1 MRLLLQRVSQAQV
14 MVQGEVVGQV
24 GLGYLA
30 LLGITHSDSQ
40 AEVDKLAHKLVN
52 LRVFDDEQGKLNR
65 SLLDVGGGVLLVS
78 QFTLYAN
85 ARGGRR
91 PDFLAA
97 ARPEQAEPLVQAF
110 AARLRALGVQRV
122 EQGRFGALMRVSLTN
137 EGPVTLWLDSAE
149 L

>member
-14 MVQGEVVGQV
+14 VVGDEVVGQV

-30 LLGITHSDSQ
+30 LLGVTHGDSQ

-52 LRVFDDEQGKLNR
+52 LRVFDDERGKLNL

-97 ARPEQAEPLVQAF
+97 ARPEHAEPLVQAF
-110 AARLRALGVQRV
+110 AARLRALGVQHV
-122 EQGRFGALMRVSLTN
+122 EQGRFGAAMRVSLTN

>member
-1 MRLLLQRVSQAQV
+1 VRVLLQRVSQGQV
-14 MVQGEVVGQV
+14 EVEGAIVGQV

-30 LLGITHSDSQ
+30 LLGITSSDTS
-40 AEVDKLAHKLVN
+40 AEVDKLAHKLVH

-85 ARGGRR
+85 MRGGRR
-91 PDFLAA
+91 PDFIAA
-97 ARPEQAEPLVQAF
+97 ARPQQAAPLVQAF
-110 AARLRALGVQRV
+110 AERLHALGVAHV
-122 EQGRFGALMRVSLTN
+122 EQGRFGAMMRVSLTN

>member
-1 MRLLLQRVSQAQV
+1 VRLLLQRVSQAQV
-14 MVQGEVVGQV
+14 VVEGEVVGRV

-30 LLGITHSDSQ
+30 LLGITHSDTA

-97 ARPEQAEPLVQAF
+97 ARPEHAEPLVQVF
-110 AARLRALGVQRV
+110 AARLHALGVAHVQ
-122 EQGRFGALMRVSLTN
+122 QGRFGALMRVSLTN